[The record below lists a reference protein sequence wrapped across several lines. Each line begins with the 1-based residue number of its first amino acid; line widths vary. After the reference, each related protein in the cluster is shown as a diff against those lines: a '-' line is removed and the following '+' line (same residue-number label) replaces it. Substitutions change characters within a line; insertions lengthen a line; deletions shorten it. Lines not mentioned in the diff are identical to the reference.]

1 MAKQHWMQLG
11 KAMLCTYAV
20 VGAAWWWDEASP
32 LGWWTLKPR
41 TKEEKEM
48 AHLYQRRDFPYP
60 GDEEAVKELVAK
72 GGTYG
77 TTIGTQAAMQIA
89 GDDLITD
96 LQREKF
102 DREARKLWLR
112 MRHEVIREFEES
124 GYDPF
129 VESDA
134 ASPLQA

>member
-1 MAKQHWMQLG
+1 MAKQHWMQVG
-11 KAMLCTYAV
+11 KAMLSTYAI

-60 GDEEAVKELVAK
+60 GDEEAVKEFVAK

-77 TTIGTQAAMQIA
+77 TTIGTQAAMQST
-89 GDDLITD
+89 GDDLISD

-102 DREARKLWLR
+102 EREAQKLWLR
-112 MRHEVIREFEES
+112 MRHEVLREFEERD
-124 GYDPF
+124 YDPT
-129 VESDA
+129 VGRENVA
-134 ASPLQA
+134 PLET